1 MLRRIAG
8 AGTLFIDPTS
18 PYSADKMP
26 TKPRSAPDAPSD
38 PSHAEMLARLRA
50 ALAAAGD
57 PERAAGQQ
65 AYMKSAMPYHGVA
78 ATPQRSL
85 FRELFAGLAFP
96 SADAWRAAVLHLW
109 RNAAFREERYA
120 ALWLA
125 GDRRAATFQE
135 MDALPMY
142 EEMIVTGAWWD
153 YVDDIATHRLPV
165 LLRRHPAEMRR
176 AMRAWSRGDDL
187 WKRRASILCQL
198 PLKGETDLQ
207 LLMDCI
213 APSIGSRE
221 FFLRKAIGWALR
233 QHARTDAAWV
243 ERYVRQHAAELSP
256 LSKREALKAQL
267 SRGEIDAVP

>member
-1 MLRRIAG
+1 MPKQQPASSCPSAASAG
-8 AGTLFIDPTS
+8 DQDP
-18 PYSADKMP
+18 A
-26 TKPRSAPDAPSD
+26 AL
-38 PSHAEMLARLRA
+38 LARLRS

-57 PERAAGQQ
+57 PERAEGAR

-78 ATPQRSL
+78 ATPQRAI
-85 FRELFAGLAFP
+85 FREVFSRFHYGSP
-96 SADAWRAAVLHLW
+96 VEWRDAVLYLW
-109 RNAAFREERYA
+109 RNAEYREERYA

-125 GDRRAATFQE
+125 GDRRAAAFQD

-165 LLRRHPAEMRR
+165 LLQRNPAEMKR
-176 AMRAWSRGDDL
+176 AMRAWSRDDEM
-187 WKRRASILCQL
+187 WKRRTSILCQN
-198 PLKGETDLQ
+198 PLKRGTDLD
-207 LLMDCI
+207 LLRECI
-213 APSIGSRE
+213 APSLGSRE

-233 QHARTDAAWV
+233 QYARTDAAWV

-267 SRGEIDAVP
+267 RSGEITDLP